1 MGTETH
7 AYGKTPPIKNRYS
20 TIVIAINIHW
30 LGVHHQDLFGDDGT
44 LLVSPSAL
52 QSWTNSDKRVFASLK
67 RGLLYQVGYSKL
79 AT

>member
-20 TIVIAINIHW
+20 TIVIAVNIHW
-30 LGVHHQDLFGDDGT
+30 LGVHHQDLFGDGT

-79 AT
+79 NI